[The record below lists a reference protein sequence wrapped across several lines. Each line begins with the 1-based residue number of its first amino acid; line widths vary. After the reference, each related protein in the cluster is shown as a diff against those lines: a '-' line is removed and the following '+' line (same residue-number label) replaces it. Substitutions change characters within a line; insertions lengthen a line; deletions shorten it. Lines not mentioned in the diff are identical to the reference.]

1 MTNELQIENLIKSE
15 NKIYIY
21 IIVVIVIAIIGYF
34 VYKKLTEKFSIP
46 I

>member
-1 MTNELQIENLIKSE
+1 MTNELQIENMVKSQ
-15 NKIYIY
+15 NKIYLY

-34 VYKKLTEKFSIP
+34 LYKKLTEKITIP